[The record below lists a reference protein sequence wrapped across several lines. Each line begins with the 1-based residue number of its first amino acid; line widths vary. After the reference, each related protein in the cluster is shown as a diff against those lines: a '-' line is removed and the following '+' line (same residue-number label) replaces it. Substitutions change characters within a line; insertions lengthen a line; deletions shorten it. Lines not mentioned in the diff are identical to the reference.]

1 MLASRLAHAQT
12 SRALTPPDATLC
24 VAWIVNVE
32 DRMTPKH
39 LLVPID
45 FSQSAERA
53 LDYAC
58 ALAAKLGAT
67 VHIVNA
73 IASALPEMTVTLSEA
88 KLRELREEY
97 GNALAKLADARR
109 AICTIGDVVVREGDP
124 RDVIVEEAKHLP
136 ADMIVMG
143 THGRRGFSRLVL
155 GSVAE
160 DVSRRAHC
168 PVLLVRMKKA
178 EP

>member
-1 MLASRLAHAQT
+1 
-12 SRALTPPDATLC
+12 
-24 VAWIVNVE
+24 
-32 DRMTPKH
+32 MTPKH

-58 ALAAKLGAT
+58 DLAAKLDAT

-73 IASALPEMTVTLSEA
+73 LASPLPEMTVTLSESM
-88 KLRELREEY
+88 LRDLRQDHAS
-97 GNALAKLADARR
+97 ALAKIADPRR
-109 AICTIGDVVVREGDP
+109 GLCRIGDVIVHDGDP
-124 RDVIVEEAKHLP
+124 RDVILEEARRLP
-136 ADMIVMG
+136 ADLIVMG

-160 DVSRRAHC
+160 DVSRRATC
-168 PVLLVRMKKA
+168 PVLLVRMKKGS